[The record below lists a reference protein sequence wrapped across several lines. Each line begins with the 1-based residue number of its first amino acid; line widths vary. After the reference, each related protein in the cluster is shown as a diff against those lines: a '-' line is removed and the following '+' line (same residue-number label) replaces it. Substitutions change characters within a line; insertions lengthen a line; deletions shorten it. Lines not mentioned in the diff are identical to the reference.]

1 MQQCFHPSAKH
12 LLYKHVTPS
21 FAVHF
26 FVLMQVKLGKF
37 LHIYHCA
44 FDFCLIPNI
53 FSCRY
58 ASRTL
63 RMKLLSLI
71 SSIKI

>member
-12 LLYKHVTPS
+12 LLYRYVTPS
-21 FAVHF
+21 FAGHPFRVSAGETCYF
-26 FVLMQVKLGKF
+26 F
-37 LHIYHCA
+37 Y
-44 FDFCLIPNI
+44 FCLISNV

-58 ASRTL
+58 ASITL
-63 RMKLLSLI
+63 RMKFLTLI